1 MNMKKSVL
9 IISAISALVLVAC
22 SGNQKP
28 KSNGETNA
36 QNADTVAMGTSAE
49 PSENEELVE
58 EEEDELA
65 GVPDDFIYF
74 VNKLPQSPEKTFYH
88 KSDKEKCGEYCSIDE
103 DFYAY
108 PMKKGGYLTVFEC
121 VQVEEGGFYG
131 WYGAFSFVDGELH
144 RANGALPVPKLDD
157 WIDQSKCEGREKDV
171 EALKEEYSKGNFEYE
186 IDKSSGTI
194 TPTVKEYEFADNFY
208 ADLLKKIDFTWDGE
222 KFVPKEVTD
231 GIAMRFWRRILQ
243 GYDPIGRLEGDE
255 VPSAEMI
262 AGNLKRIKEESGNVA
277 VYVAEGVEGFT
288 ETAACYPKTDG
299 SWFVLFY
306 LASSNNPDHRLTV
319 YDFDGSNITRRDNYF
334 PDDFLKD
341 GRYLTS
347 NSFGVDELSV
357 VRDTDAEEEV
367 VWYKWNGEDFV
378 KQ

>member
-1 MNMKKSVL
+1 MRKSH
-9 IISAISALVLVAC
+9 IIVPMFCAVFLAAC
-22 SGNQKP
+22 TGSQKP
-28 KSNGETNA
+28 KQNDVDSA
-36 QNADTVAMGTSAE
+36 QNTDTIAMAASAE
-49 PSENEELVE
+49 LSENEELIE
-58 EEEDELA
+58 KEEDELA
-65 GVPDDFIYF
+65 GVYDDFIYF

-88 KSDKEKCGEYCSIDE
+88 QSDKEKCGEYCSIEE

-108 PMKKGGYLTVFEC
+108 SKKKGGYLTVFEC

-131 WYGAFSFVDGELH
+131 WYGAFSFEEGELH
-144 RANGALPVPKLDD
+144 RANVALPVPKLDD

-262 AGNLKRIKEESGNVA
+262 AGNLKRIKEESNNVA

-299 SWFVLFY
+299 SWLVLFY
-306 LASSNNPDHRLTV
+306 LASSNSPDHRLTV
-319 YDFDGSNITRRDNYF
+319 YDFDSSNITRRDNYF

-357 VRDTDAEEEV
+357 VRNTDAEEEV

>member
-1 MNMKKSVL
+1 MRKLLVPVFCALALAACTGGQKQSNSGQTTDVENVTGNNSVETTE
-9 IISAISALVLVAC
+9 SVEAI
-22 SGNQKP
+22 
-28 KSNGETNA
+28 
-36 QNADTVAMGTSAE
+36 
-49 PSENEELVE
+49 ENEENNE
-58 EEEDELA
+58 TEDEA
-65 GVPDDFIYF
+65 ADFPDKFLYFI
-74 VNKLPQSPEKTFYH
+74 NKLPQSPDKPFYH
-88 KSDKEKCGEYCSIDE
+88 QSDKEKCGEYCSIEE

-108 PMKKGGYLTVFEC
+108 SKKKGGYLTVFEC

-131 WYGAFSFVDGELH
+131 WYGAFSFEEGELH

-277 VYVAEGVEGFT
+277 VYEAEGVEGFT
-288 ETAACYPKTDG
+288 ETAACYPKKDG
-299 SWFVLFY
+299 SWIVLLY
-306 LASSNNPDHRLTV
+306 WASNDSPDHKLNVYNFNGNAVTRL
-319 YDFDGSNITRRDNYF
+319 DNYF
-334 PDDFLKD
+334 PDEFLAG
-341 GRYLTS
+341 GRYISSL
-347 NSFGVDELSV
+347 
-357 VRDTDAEEEV
+357 DTDEFAVVCDTDEEEIV
-367 VWYKWNGEDFV
+367 DWYKWNGEEFDN
-378 KQ
+378 